1 MLVNPVHGRYV
12 QQRLFFNIQGSTNV
26 PEPGSYL
33 MMGLGL
39 FTVMRRRQSR

>member
-1 MLVNPVHGRYV
+1 V
-12 QQRLFFNIQGSTNV
+12 SAV

-39 FTVMRRRQSR
+39 ALFTVMRRRQSR